1 MADFGFAR
9 EVSSLKR
16 PNHYTICG
24 SEFFEAPEIMFC
36 LDYDERVDIFSYG
49 SSTFRFFFF
58 TCGFNVTSLGLV
70 LCELI
75 SRKQPST
82 SVFKRVIP
90 GFGIEG
96 YSFFIPHEHC

>member
-1 MADFGFAR
+1 MHRDVKTGIAVPFCALSPTEIVPAENVLINRDQVVKMADFGFAR

-49 SSTFRFFFF
+49 SSTFRFFFLLADL
-58 TCGFNVTSLGLV
+58 TLPL
-70 LCELI
+70 
-75 SRKQPST
+75 
-82 SVFKRVIP
+82 
-90 GFGIEG
+90 
-96 YSFFIPHEHC
+96 